1 MHSFSE
7 KPYLFLCFRCFFYH
21 YSSLQLE
28 KLTPYM
34 LLWYVL
40 RLCICDLPKATSS
53 ILSSSQCFFAYLIRF
68 DPIRVSHMPFS
79 IENAGKKKFRY
90 ENCMI
95 LCRWFTTES
104 CFSLLSLCVFIFTTI
119 QNNLL
124 YHFMHM
130 NYHMNAT
137 IKNERKNEEFFYSK
151 KKRNIKKCCRFI

>member
-1 MHSFSE
+1 MHSFRE
-7 KPYLFLCFRCFFYH
+7 KPYLFLCFRCFFL
-21 YSSLQLE
+21 SLFVSPTGKTYTVHAFVVCAALMHLRFAKSNIIHSQQL
-28 KLTPYM
+28 TM
-34 LLWYVL
+34 LF
-40 RLCICDLPKATSS
+40 RLFNSFRSNSCVAHAVFHWK
-53 ILSSSQCFFAYLIRF
+53 RW
-68 DPIRVSHMPFS
+68 
-79 IENAGKKKFRY
+79 KKKFRY